1 MTGYAGSLQRVLGVV
16 LVGNLSVAAA
26 KLLVGFRAG
35 ALSVM
40 ADGVDSGV
48 DAVATVVLLAMV
60 RVATR
65 PPDEDHPYGHRRFE
79 TVGAFALSGLLFL
92 MAYEV
97 LRAAFRRLL
106 FEPAPPE
113 VTPLLVGVVV
123 ASVLVN
129 LVISTYEHRR
139 GEALDSP
146 MLHADAAHTRGDVYA
161 GLGILAGLALVHL
174 GYGWADPLVAV
185 GVAGFIA
192 YTGYQVFRDA
202 VPVLTDRAVYD
213 PQEVRA
219 AAEAVDGVEDAH
231 DIRSRGR
238 PGEAFIQLH
247 LLVTPDRVEDA
258 HDVTRSVE
266 ERLMEEFGAR
276 EVFCHVE
283 PEDHGRPDVPEGSE
297 AASAG

>member
-1 MTGYAGSLQRVLGVV
+1 MAGYAGTLRRVLGVV
-16 LVGNLSVAAA
+16 LAGNLAVAAA
-26 KLLVGFRAG
+26 KLLVGYRAG

-48 DAVATVVLLAMV
+48 DAIATIVLLALV
-60 RVATR
+60 RVASH

-92 MAYEV
+92 LAYEV
-97 LRAAFRRLL
+97 LRAALRRLL

-113 VTPLLVGVVV
+113 VTPLLVGVMV

-129 LVISTYEHRR
+129 LAVSEYERR
-139 GEALDSP
+139 KGSALDSP
-146 MLHADAAHTRGDVYA
+146 MLHADSAHTRGDAYA
-161 GLGILAGLALVHL
+161 GLGVLAGLGAVHL

-192 YTGYQVFRDA
+192 YTGYNVFRDA
-202 VPVLTDRAVYD
+202 IPILTDRAVYD
-213 PQEVRA
+213 PARIGEV
-219 AAEAVDGVEDAH
+219 AEAVDGVEDAH

-258 HDVTRSVE
+258 HAVTRDVE
-266 ERLMEEFGAR
+266 EALMDEFDAR

-283 PEDHGRPDVPEGSE
+283 PEDHGRPDVPEGDE
-297 AASAG
+297 ATASG